1 MEVKI
6 KKLREDA
13 QIPKYADNG
22 CAGMD
27 IVATSMD
34 ITDDYIEYGTGLAF
48 EVPPGYV
55 MLIFPRSSNSN
66 KDLILSNS
74 VGVLDSSYRGE
85 LRFRFKRHYRCYEMN
100 DDFFSFER
108 RITDRIGWH
117 HADES
122 EWIATRIYEVGDRI
136 GQIIILPYPQISFKE
151 VAELSETERGTGG
164 FGSTGK

>member
-6 KKLREDA
+6 KKLNESA
-13 QIPKYADNG
+13 QIPKYADSG

-27 IVATSMD
+27 IVATSIKM
-34 ITDDYIEYGTGLAF
+34 TNDYIEYGTDLAF

-85 LRFRFKRHYRCYEMN
+85 LRFRYKRHYRV
-100 DDFFSFER
+100 
-108 RITDRIGWH
+108 TDIDTGDSVIYVPYNCANYFGW
-117 HADES
+117 S
-122 EWIATRIYEVGDRI
+122 STNIYAVGDRI
-136 GQIIILPYPQISFKE
+136 GQIIILPYPQITFKE

>member
-6 KKLREDA
+6 KKLNENA

-27 IVATSMD
+27 IVATSVN

-85 LRFRFKRHYRCYEMN
+85 LRFRYKRHYR
-100 DDFFSFER
+100 
-108 RITDRIGWH
+108 ITDIDTAGVANYVPYNCSDSFAW
-117 HADES
+117 S
-122 EWIATRIYEVGDRI
+122 SNKIYAVGDRI
-136 GQIIILPYPQISFKE
+136 GQIIILPYPQITFKE